1 MPLSKRLGGARQQW
15 QWPLAARRVGR
26 PNLSGG
32 GVCCRGEWDVG
43 PATQLGYGFA
53 GIAYFLNDI
62 DVDEPRLL
70 GLALFAA
77 LPANGPVDECRV
89 LFMPDLFALNSEY
102 H

>member
-1 MPLSKRLGGARQQW
+1 
-15 QWPLAARRVGR
+15 
-26 PNLSGG
+26 
-32 GVCCRGEWDVG
+32 
-43 PATQLGYGFA
+43 LGYGFA

-62 DVDEPRLL
+62 DVDEPRLP

-77 LPANGPVDECRV
+77 LPANGPVDECRA